1 MDNTL
6 LVPMQLDALVANNE
20 LLRRDTLRAWTFNYP
35 ELAKYRS
42 TEPLPFNNSITG
54 QTPGIYLHWTLPRSL
69 RTAGNGTDYP
79 LVPNRWLILRLTRH
93 QSNNLAGWVLESD
106 CPTSAAAPAI
116 GATAYLVD
124 PAILSMWQSSDDSL
138 RVNAYV
144 SSTDP
149 TQVMVANLGVPF
161 DINQWK
167 ERAKG
172 SMFLTAVAP
181 GNEAFS
187 EYMYHNMNIFSFYDD
202 LKGINKDTV
211 SYFVTGWYADVTKDI
226 AVGDVLTALNWTIA
240 NNGSATGISSS
251 LYTGNLFSIGWDRNG
266 SVPGPDQLQTILTNS
281 KLNVS
286 IGNNTIDAFSTLLG
300 KQLADYEDASQTIA
314 LLRAF
319 QYDLLPLLNEVNGDA
334 LLEQKV
340 RDAWF
345 QSKPGG
351 TRWIITPQP
360 SVEEVVWLQQLNTDQ
375 QDLDNAMEDLYSLQW
390 QLNAAWWKRGH
401 IAGLFPPNPNYNAA
415 SFDPLLDPDNPDSL
429 LFQTLE
435 QIRKVNT
442 LLAQVPSPGTQD
454 VFLANISAFVLAK
467 GLSAGKTL
475 KAVAQPRYWKANNP
489 VVVVSG
495 VVPSDAMDT
504 NQSLTVR
511 LESQLVSSFKVN
523 GTTVNTGALEK
534 VLPVIPN
541 IAAFPPAINALFLEF
556 YLLDPGNA
564 AAIAQQTGQPVN
576 AVETVMSKHDVNDY
590 MQSVLPGI
598 SLANWAQGWNP
609 MYMEWKVNYNYVP
622 FSTNGKQ
629 NWIFNGTDYTLAAD
643 AVADGATT
651 QIGNISL
658 LSPHAQNIFG
668 SRLKNFI
675 TTYGDQTQLTQL
687 YNWIEQ
693 VDNWQFLSQELVN
706 FGDMLTQRDGR
717 TFRRPNLE
725 QFTFANNTLY
735 YADASGFQNVN
746 KTGSFATPPT
756 AVGHVN
762 TVPYIL
768 NDVNVPF
775 HGLREGQIYFTDLMM
790 YDKFGRVLNL
800 ILSGSG
806 TGLYDAKNFPLIR
819 DQAMNADQRLTP
831 NINAPAQL
839 PPRINQFAKLD
850 MLFTDQFDDNNT
862 NDSANPICGWIIPNH
877 PDQSLL
883 VYAADGTS
891 LGELSMITPLS
902 GPARVTWTAPPHSAI
917 TIVDLQSMAPH
928 VALFINNISGSDATT
943 FSAFMEVIDSTLWT
957 VDPLGDRSD
966 QDLTLLIG
974 RPLAMVRSTL
984 QFSVEGQPLTDVG
997 WASTFNPPAP
1007 DFTSYNFSIR
1017 LGDLL
1022 TREDGVIGY
1031 FTHKDY
1037 SVFNSVAQPA
1047 GEQNYVQQIGGNNYI
1062 NLQFNDNSKM
1072 AVTILVDPRASIHA
1086 TTGILP
1092 VKEIKIPPA
1101 FTDDPL
1107 QQMEVTFRS
1116 GPVLTQLL
1124 DTSITLLPLAEQN
1137 GSWTWWEKY
1146 ISNSAPGWRS
1156 YDLANVSANANMKD
1170 VPSVLREGL
1179 LQFTQ
1184 NK

>member
-1 MDNTL
+1 MANTL

-20 LLRRDTLRAWTFNYP
+20 LLGRDTLRAWTFNYS
-35 ELAKYRS
+35 ELAKYKS
-42 TEPLPFNNSITG
+42 TEPLPFNNNITG
-54 QTPGIYLHWTLPRSL
+54 QKPGIYLHWTLPRSL
-69 RTAGNGTDYP
+69 RTAGSTTDYP
-79 LVPNRWLILRLTRH
+79 LVPNRWLILRLTRN

-106 CPTSAAAPAI
+106 CPTSPAAQAS
-116 GATAYLVD
+116 GATAYLTN
-124 PAILSMWQSSDDSL
+124 PSILSMWKSSGDSL
-138 RVNAYV
+138 RVNANV

-149 TQVMVANLGVPF
+149 TQIMVANLGVPF

-187 EYMYHNMNIFSFYDD
+187 EYMFHNMNIFSFYDD
-202 LKGINKDTV
+202 LKGIDKDTV
-211 SYFVTGWYADVTKDI
+211 SYFVTGWYADITKDI
-226 AVGDVLTALNWTIA
+226 AGGDVLAALNWTIA
-240 NNGSATGISSS
+240 NNGSATGINSS

-266 SVPGPDQLQTILTNS
+266 SVPDPDALQKIRTNS

-300 KQLADYEDASQTIA
+300 KQLADYEDANQTIS

-334 LLEQKV
+334 LLEEKV
-340 RDAWF
+340 RNAWF

-360 SVEEVVWLQQLNTDQ
+360 SVAEAVWLQQLNTDQ
-375 QDLDNAMEDLYSLQW
+375 QTLDEAMEELYSLQW
-390 QLNAAWWKRGH
+390 QLHAAWWKRGH
-401 IAGLFPPNPNYNAA
+401 IAGLFPPNPKYSAS
-415 SFDPLLDPDNPDSL
+415 SFDPLLDPNKPDSL
-429 LFQTLE
+429 LSQTLA
-435 QIRKVNT
+435 QVQKVNT
-442 LLAQVPSPGTQD
+442 LLTQVPKPDTQD
-454 VFLANISAFVLAK
+454 VFLANISAFALAK
-467 GLSAGKTL
+467 GLSGDKSL
-475 KAVAQPRYWKANNP
+475 KAVAQPRYWKPNNP

-495 VVPSDAMDT
+495 VAPSDAMDT
-504 NQSLTVR
+504 DQSLTVR

-523 GTTVNTGALEK
+523 GITVNAGALIK

-541 IAAFPPAINALFLEF
+541 ITAFPSAVNALFLEF
-556 YLLDPGNA
+556 FLLDPGNA
-564 AAIAQQTGQPVN
+564 AVIAQQIGQPVN
-576 AVETVMSKHDVNDY
+576 AVATVMTNHDLNDY
-590 MQSVLPGI
+590 MQAVFPDM
-598 SLANWAQGWNP
+598 SLANWTQGWNP
-609 MYMEWKVNYNYVP
+609 MYMEWKVNYTYVP

-629 NWIFNGTDYTLAAD
+629 NWIFNGADYTLAAD
-643 AVADGATT
+643 AIADGTT
-651 QIGNISL
+651 SQIGNISL
-658 LSPHAQNIFG
+658 LSPHAQNVFG

-687 YNWIEQ
+687 YNWIDQ
-693 VDNWQFLSQELVN
+693 IDNWQFLAQELVN

-717 TFRRPNLE
+717 TFRRPHLE
-725 QFTFANNTLY
+725 QLNYAGNTLY
-735 YADASGFQNVN
+735 YADVTGFQNVN

-756 AVGHVN
+756 AVGNVN

-775 HGLREGQIYFTDLMM
+775 HGLRQGQIYFTDLML

-819 DQAMNADQRLTP
+819 DQSMNIDRNLTP

-850 MLFTDQFDDNNT
+850 MLFTDQFDDNNIG
-862 NDSANPICGWIIPNH
+862 DSANPICGWILPNH

-883 VYAADGTS
+883 VYAADGSS

-902 GPARVTWTAPPHSAI
+902 GPAQVTWTAPPHGAI
-917 TIVDLQSMAPH
+917 TMADLQSMAPH
-928 VALFINNISGSDATT
+928 VALFISSISGSNAATFDAL
-943 FSAFMEVIDSTLWT
+943 MEVIDSTLWT

-966 QDLTLLIG
+966 QDLTVLIG
-974 RPLAMVRSTL
+974 RPLAMLRSTL

-997 WASTFNPPAP
+997 WDSTFNPPAP
-1007 DFTSYNFSIR
+1007 DFTNYNFSIR

-1031 FTHKDY
+1031 FALKDY

-1047 GEQNYVQQIGGNNYI
+1047 GGQNYVQQIGGSNYI

-1072 AVTILVDPRASIHA
+1072 AVTILVDPRASVHA

-1092 VKEIKIPPA
+1092 VKEIKIPSA
-1101 FTDDPL
+1101 FTDNPL
-1107 QQMEVTFRS
+1107 RQMEVTFRS

-1137 GSWTWWEKY
+1137 GNWSWWEKY
-1146 ISNSAPGWRS
+1146 ISDSHPHWRS
-1156 YDLANVSANANMKD
+1156 YELSNVSSNANMKD
-1170 VPSVLREGL
+1170 VPNVLREGL
-1179 LQFTQ
+1179 LQFNQ